1 MESAAESA
9 VLCPRT
15 VQFLRIQGADGR
27 NQSEILSGR
36 MLAQTPGIGHGARR
50 QGVTDGAVVEFFGN
64 WVVGMQAGD
73 VVPEFGGQAGGRSG
87 VVRGDGHQVQGKRI
101 VGGAVERA
109 EIVPGVLIRRA
120 TVGGDFP
127 AHRCREQA
135 KVFRARKELL
145 ETNPSCGP
153 TCSVSAGGK
162 REGSRGSR
170 RNSCRTAR
178 AFSCCPL
185 THRVTHSMER

>member
-1 MESAAESA
+1 
-9 VLCPRT
+9 
-15 VQFLRIQGADGR
+15 
-27 NQSEILSGR
+27 

-50 QGVTDGAVVEFFGN
+50 QGVADGAVVEFFGN

-127 AHRCREQA
+127 AHRFREQA
-135 KVFRARKELL
+135 KVFRARKELRNQPIL
-145 ETNPSCGP
+145 W
-153 TCSVSAGGK
+153 ADMQRFGGRK
-162 REGSRGSR
+162 KGGI
-170 RNSCRTAR
+170 AR
-178 AFSCCPL
+178 VAAQFL
-185 THRVTHSMER
+185 